1 MRRLRLVIGVAVLGL
16 LVTRLGT
23 GPFVAG
29 LHALDGRSLLVV
41 FVVTA
46 ATTVCGAWRWRL
58 VARGLG
64 LHLPLRTAVAASYRS
79 QLLNSTLPGGVVG
92 DVHRGVQHGRDVRQ
106 TGRALRAVGWERLW
120 GQAVQVAVAVVVLL
134 ALPSPVRSS
143 MPRVL
148 LVAAVAVA
156 VACLVVPL
164 AVPVVRSDL
173 RAMADGL
180 NAVLLLS
187 LLVVLGHVGVFLV
200 AARTAGLDAAPGRL
214 LPLALLVLLAMAVP
228 ANVAG
233 WGPREGVA
241 AWSFGAAGLSAS
253 AGVETAVVYGVLVL
267 VASLPGAAVLVVE
280 AVRRRSPAPEREVAR
295 A

>member
-1 MRRLRLVIGVAVLGL
+1 MRRLQLVIGLAVLGL
-16 LVTRLGT
+16 LVARLGT

-29 LHALDGRSLLVV
+29 LGALDGRSLLVV
-41 FVVTA
+41 SVVTA

-92 DVHRGVQHGRDVRQ
+92 DVHRGVRHGRDVRQ

-173 RAMADGL
+173 RAMGGADWTSWAKGFYPVFTRKGL
-180 NAVLLLS
+180 I
-187 LLVVLGHVGVFLV
+187 
-200 AARTAGLDAAPGRL
+200 LDARNLYDPERMARL
-214 LPLALLVLLAMAVP
+214 GFEYHAI
-228 ANVAG
+228 G
-233 WGPREGVA
+233 
-241 AWSFGAAGLSAS
+241 
-253 AGVETAVVYGVLVL
+253 
-267 VASLPGAAVLVVE
+267 
-280 AVRRRSPAPEREVAR
+280 RRRP
-295 A
+295 